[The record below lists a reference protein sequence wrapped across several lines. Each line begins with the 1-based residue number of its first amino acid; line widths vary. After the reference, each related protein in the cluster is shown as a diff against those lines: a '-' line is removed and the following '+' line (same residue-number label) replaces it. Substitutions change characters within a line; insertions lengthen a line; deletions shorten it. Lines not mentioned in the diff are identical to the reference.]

1 MTDTSFDKENGT
13 GGTTDGTYFHSFSG
27 RPLDQYTSPFGT
39 DDPRDHIGSTVSITV
54 RAELTAVV
62 TDHVS
67 EGTRETLKF
76 KVLDSKTG
84 TVVAKADKSD
94 PNQTSIDDVDVD
106 EDTDY
111 GDSPDPDDVI
121 DVDVIDDPDG
131 TVVAGE
137 FGPNFSEA

>member
-1 MTDTSFDKENGT
+1 MSKVEKLNGT
-13 GGTTDGTYFHSFSG
+13 GGTADGLYFYSFAGRPIDQYDWADGT
-27 RPLDQYTSPFGT
+27 
-39 DDPRDHIGSTVSITV
+39 DPRANIGDVYVLTI
-54 RAELTAVV
+54 RAEVQKVV
-62 TDHVS
+62 TD
-67 EGTRETLKF
+67 EIKDGQRQTIGF
-76 KVLDSKTG
+76 KVIDAKRG
-84 TVVAKADKSD
+84 QMVAKADKSD